1 MTGRFLLL
9 IISTIVVTNV
19 YGQLIFQNLREEDG
33 LSAKQVRCLYK
44 DEQGYLWI
52 GTSNGLNRFDGA
64 VVRQYKAHSGHL
76 DFFVN
81 AISPIEGTNKLLL
94 ATNQG
99 LEIFN
104 TNTSKFENT
113 AHLSLLRQTDI
124 LTIKPD
130 GKGRLWIVTKLKIY
144 IYFKNTLIPI
154 ESIIPNAN
162 EILDS
167 EFSASSF
174 AHDSLRGGFWAGGD
188 NVFFIDYERNIIFH
202 KNNNPK
208 NISLLNKSHISAI
221 ALDNEFNFWFS
232 CSKDL
237 SLNYLNYKNNKSEK
251 YLSLDGEKI
260 YDGCNYIFIDK
271 KNRVWISTWSFAAY
285 VKEPGDGIKKIPF
298 DQNQTYSIGY
308 GFFREAIEDKEGNVW
323 LATINGISKSHAKVP
338 IKAIYQLPSFDFFL
352 HTGFSH
358 ANTITIDDH
367 IVMASKEDGI
377 VAYDMRTRTYQRYV
391 VTNKPPFLENRFG
404 MSVKVGSTWWF
415 AGYNGIYFLE
425 KGNKL
430 KRLDAYPH
438 RGTEKSS
445 HFIFAD
451 KQGNIWFQIF
461 NDALYRYNPRNGLCN
476 RFDGTNERYGKFTNN
491 ICRSYVVLKSGNIVF
506 SLVGTG
512 ILVFD
517 TKHEKFSH
525 YPVSGFKN
533 FDASALAEDHQ
544 GNIWASNFGNGVVK
558 LNQKGKT
565 IDVFNTSNGL
575 SFDVINKIAI
585 DDRGFIW
592 AAGREGLLFFNP
604 LTKDVTKVAIDLGQT
619 LENYWT
625 NITVY
630 NKRVYAVM
638 LDHVVVID
646 PFLFASITLDKPP
659 HITSVKIF
667 DHEIKDFPYGK
678 TLHLTADE
686 DYLSFQYASVHH
698 RDVPSLQYSYQL
710 QGLDKKWISVGRST
724 TASYNNLS
732 PGSYTFKV
740 RSTDENGKW
749 MTAVSSIDIYVKPPW
764 WQTWWFISIVTSLAV
779 TFIIL
784 IYRAHLHRKQK
795 MKFDNTIDYFANSV
809 YGENSVSEICW
820 DISRNCISQL
830 NFQDCVVYLWDDS
843 KTKFVQKAA
852 FGIKNV
858 KEHEITNPLEL
869 SLGEGIV
876 GAAAQE
882 KRILVIP
889 NTSKDSRYI
898 VDDERRLSEIAVP
911 IIHEGKV
918 IGVID
923 SEHSKKR
930 FFNYEHVRA
939 LSTIAAISA
948 TKIAEAQAE
957 EKTQQKEIMLL
968 EISKMLAESQLMALR
983 AQMNPHFVFNCLNSI
998 QECIV
1003 TEKYREASKYL
1014 NKFSKLFRMVLN
1026 NSDKNLVTIEEE
1038 IEVLDLYLQ
1047 LEQMRFEQSF
1057 TYSIILDD
1065 DLEED
1070 IVLPSM
1076 LLQPYVEN
1084 ALWHGLMHKKGER
1097 TLSIKF
1103 QRIDDDIFKCI
1114 IEDNG
1119 IGREKSFELKN
1130 HHVKAKIHKS
1140 KGLQISKDRL
1150 DLLQRQ
1156 GQHASVNIID
1166 KYSPDHTGIGT
1177 TVEIELSTFLKT
1189 T

>member
-1 MTGRFLLL
+1 M
-9 IISTIVVTNV
+9 VTNV

-81 AISPIEGTNKLLL
+81 AISPIAGTNKLLL

-104 TNTSKFENT
+104 KNNSKFENT
-113 AHLSLLRQTDI
+113 AHLSLLSQTDI

-130 GKGRLWIVTKLKIY
+130 GKGRLWIVTKLRIF
-144 IYFKNTLIPI
+144 IFFKNKLIPI
-154 ESIIPNAN
+154 EAIIPGAK

-167 EFSASSF
+167 EFLSSSII
-174 AHDSLRGGFWAGGD
+174 HDSLRGGFWVGGD
-188 NVFFIDYERNIIFH
+188 KVFFIDYKRNIIFH
-202 KNNNPK
+202 KNNNPQ
-208 NISLLNKSHISAI
+208 NISLLKKSHISAI
-221 ALDNEFNFWFS
+221 ALDKEFNFWYS

-237 SLNYLNYKNNKSEK
+237 SLNYWNYKNNKSEK

-260 YDGCNYIFIDK
+260 YEGCNYIFIDS

-285 VKEPGDGIKKIPF
+285 VKEPGSTIKKIPF

-323 LATINGISKSHAKVP
+323 LATINGISKSHAKAP

-358 ANTITIDDH
+358 ANTVTIDKDL
-367 IVMASKEDGI
+367 IMATKDDGI
-377 VAYDMRTRTYQRYV
+377 VAYHMKTGKFKRHTAID
-391 VTNKPPFLENRFG
+391 KPPFLENRFV

-415 AGYNGIYFLE
+415 AGFNGIYSLE
-425 KGNKL
+425 HGKKL
-430 KRLDAYPH
+430 KKLNVYKQ
-438 RGTEKSS
+438 RGAVLSS

-451 KQGNIWFQIF
+451 KQGNIWFQIL
-461 NDALYRYNPRNGLCN
+461 NDALYRYNPKTNHCD
-476 RFDGTNERYGKFTNN
+476 RFDGKSEKYGKFNN
-491 ICRSYVVLKSGNIVF
+491 STCTSFLLLNNGNILF
-506 SLVGTG
+506 SLARTG
-512 ILVFD
+512 ILIFD
-517 TKHEKFSH
+517 TEREKFVTH
-525 YPVSGFKN
+525 HITKVRDFE
-533 FDASALAEDHQ
+533 ASSLEEDSY
-544 GNIWASNFGNGVVK
+544 GYIWASSMGKGIIKFD
-558 LNQKGKT
+558 LQGKT
-565 IDVFNTSNGL
+565 IEIFNTANGL
-575 SFDVINKIAI
+575 TFDFITSLAI

-592 AAGREGLLFFNP
+592 AAGREGLVFFNP
-604 LTKDVTKVAIDLGQT
+604 LTHNVTKVTIDLGQT
-619 LENYWT
+619 LENYW
-625 NITVY
+625 NDVTVS
-630 NKRVYAVM
+630 NKLVYAVM

-667 DHEIKDFPYGK
+667 DREIEDFASRK
-678 TLHLTADE
+678 TLRLTADE
-686 DYLSFQYASVHH
+686 DYLNFQYASIHH

-710 QGLDKKWISVGRST
+710 QGLDKKWINVGRAT

-740 RSTDENGKW
+740 RSTDKNGKW

-764 WQTWWFISIVTSLAV
+764 WQSWWFISLVTTLAGA
-779 TFIIL
+779 FIIL
-784 IYRAHLHRKQK
+784 VYRAHLHRKQK

-830 NFQDCVVYLWDDS
+830 NFQDCVVYLWDDT
-843 KTKFVQKAA
+843 KTKLVQKAA
-852 FGIKNV
+852 YGKKNT
-858 KEHEITNPLEL
+858 KEHEITNPMEL
-869 SLGEGIV
+869 SIGEGIV
-876 GAAAQE
+876 GAAAKE
-882 KRILVIP
+882 KRILIIP
-889 NTSKDSRYI
+889 NTAKDSRYI
-898 VDDERRLSEIAVP
+898 VDDERRMSEIAVP

-923 SEHSKKR
+923 SEHSKKG

-1057 TYSIILDD
+1057 VYSITLED
-1065 DLEED
+1065 DLDED

-1084 ALWHGLMHKKGER
+1084 ALWHGLMHKDGER
-1097 TLSIKF
+1097 VLSIKF
-1103 QRIDDDIFKCI
+1103 QRIDDDIFKCT

-1119 IGREKSFELKN
+1119 IGREKSFEIKK
-1130 HHVKAKIHKS
+1130 HHVKAKMHKS